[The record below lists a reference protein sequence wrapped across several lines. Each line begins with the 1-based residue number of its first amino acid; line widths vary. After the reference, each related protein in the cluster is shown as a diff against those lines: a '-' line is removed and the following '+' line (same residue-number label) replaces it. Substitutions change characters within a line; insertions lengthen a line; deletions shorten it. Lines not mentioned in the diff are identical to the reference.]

1 MAHLPT
7 TSRPPK
13 SGNAALTS
21 AALIQAALGAEFVL
35 AGLSKAVDPD
45 YPVQFRGFVQG
56 SPGAASGALS
66 GVIQWL
72 VVPNLDALAELSKV
86 TELVAGA
93 VLLVTALEV
102 LRRRLSGPLGAQHAY
117 EPLAAL
123 ISSAA
128 ALVLGGMSL
137 AIYLI
142 EGGRLPSINPAY
154 AFGSPIAVELLLV
167 PLALGIAWLELAR
180 FRALR
185 GDSTPQRAGV
195 S

>member
-7 TSRPPK
+7 TSRLPK

-45 YPVQFRGFVQG
+45 YPVQFRGFVRG
-56 SPGAASGALS
+56 SPGATSGALS

-72 VVPNLDALAELSKV
+72 VVPNLDAVAELSKV

-102 LRRRLSGPLGAQHAY
+102 LRRRLSGPLGAQHGY